1 MKRKACS
8 TSMRDELRMSQI
20 SVIDRQGDL
29 YMVLDNGRLLVSR
42 KALCLSSSVFL
53 AMLGEESQFSESKAK
68 IIRSDGIQEITF
80 RDDDFSAMQLVTNVI
95 HLQNDKVPLNVSFQ
109 QLHQI
114 AILCDKYDLK
124 RCLGYWPEKWAA
136 PWLDSYS
143 KAGYEALLFIST
155 TFRFPSTFKNTT
167 KHLIRNAIVSKSVL
181 SINGI
186 EFGEGVSLKIM
197 SKYSSISI
205 MLGADDVQI
214 KSWRPETR
222 PFSLS
227 VIFAGK
233 SSASCVRAIRSA
245 FALVGKLKPAMLS
258 I

>member
-8 TSMRDELRMSQI
+8 TSMRDELRIMSQI

-68 IIRSDGIQEITF
+68 IISSDGIQEITF
-80 RDDDFSAMQLVTNVI
+80 RDDDFSAMQLVTNII

-143 KAGYEALLFIST
+143 KAGFEALLFIST
-155 TFRFPSTFKNTT
+155 TFRFPSTFKDTT
-167 KHLIRNAIVSKSVL
+167 KHLICNAIVSKSVL

-186 EFGEGVSLKIM
+186 EFGEGVSSKIM
-197 SKYSSISI
+197 SEYSSISI
-205 MLGADDVQI
+205 MLGADDIQI
-214 KSWRPETR
+214 KS
-222 PFSLS
+222 
-227 VIFAGK
+227 
-233 SSASCVRAIRSA
+233 
-245 FALVGKLKPAMLS
+245 
-258 I
+258 